1 MALDRYR
8 RVRAK
13 VARSD
18 PNECVEFVLK
28 DETTQKPVKQAMHH
42 ERIQRSFTE
51 EDRVI
56 VWSHVGAGKTQQAIG
71 RLLYV
76 IGNDPL
82 QRWIVASRG
91 MTQATKIVR
100 QVRQYIEQ
108 SIELREVFP
117 HLRPSRGD
125 PWTDTQITVDRP
137 GRPKDPTLRAIGTD
151 TATTLGTRANGAL
164 LDDVLSW
171 DNTATPRQREK
182 LWEWYNANIVSRL
195 EPGAKVWCI
204 GTAFHPEDLMHRMAK
219 LKSFSYYKFPVI
231 DPATGNPMWPEKWGH
246 ARIEERRNET
256 TPHEFA
262 RTMLCTPLDDARA
275 RFKRAW
281 IDQCMARG
289 DGKKSAFALKSV
301 PLGYRVYT
309 GVDLGHRQKK
319 NSDETVLFTIIV
331 HPNEDREILCIESG
345 RWTGGDIVD
354 KIIDTYNRFLGIMV
368 VENNAAQQFILDFTK
383 KKSAVPVVPF
393 TTGRNKLHPEFGIE
407 GLAAEMANSKWIIP
421 STGGVPA
428 NHQIASFIEEMM
440 YYDPRS
446 HTGDRLMAAWFAKE
460 ASRKKPKRSGRGRID
475 LLSRGNT

>member
-8 RVRAK
+8 RVRAL
-13 VARSD
+13 VSRQN
-18 PNECVEFVLK
+18 PNECIEYVLR
-28 DETTQKPVKQAMHH
+28 DEVTQKPVRQATHH
-42 ERIQRSFTE
+42 ERIQQAFS
-51 EDRVI
+51 EDSRVN

-71 RLLYV
+71 RLLFE
-76 IGNDPL
+76 IGNNPL
-82 QRWIVASRG
+82 QRWLIASRG
-91 MTQATKIVR
+91 VTQSSKIIR

-108 SIELREVFP
+108 SVELREVFP
-117 HLRPSRGD
+117 NLKPGE
-125 PWTDTQITVDRP
+125 PWTDNQITIQRP
-137 GRPKDPTLRAIGTD
+137 GRLKDPTLRAIGTD
-151 TATTLGTRANGAL
+151 TTSVLGTRADGAL

-182 LWEWYNANIVSRL
+182 LWDWYHTNIVSRL
-195 EPGAKVWCI
+195 EPGSRVWVI
-204 GTAFHPEDLMHRMAK
+204 GTAFHPEDLMHRLAK
-219 LKSFSYYKFPVI
+219 LKSFVHYKFPVI
-231 DPATGNPMWPEKWGH
+231 DSATGKPMWEEKWDY

-275 RFKRAW
+275 RFKREW
-281 IDQCMARG
+281 INQCLKRG
-289 DGKKSAFALKSV
+289 EGKKSAFALKVV

-309 GVDLGHRQKK
+309 GVDLGHRTKK
-319 NSDETVLFTIIV
+319 TSDETVLFTIII
-331 HPNEDREILCIESG
+331 HPNEDREILCIEAG

-354 KIIDTYNRFLGIMV
+354 KIIDTYNRFLSMMV

-383 KKSAVPVVPF
+383 KRSAVPVIPF
-393 TTGRNKLHPEFGIE
+393 TTGRNKMHPEFGIE

-428 NHQIASFIEEMM
+428 NAQIAAFIEEML

-460 ASRKKPKRSGRGRID
+460 AARVKPKRAGRGRID
-475 LLSRGNT
+475 LLSR